1 MDNPAA
7 TLHCPNHQCQAPN
20 PQTNK
25 FCQKCRTPLLRRYL
39 WAIGSGI
46 KAAQPGEV
54 IAKRYLLIHSRVL
67 LDTQPAVPP
76 ETPLEIPQTITP
88 YLRLVSY
95 GLHLPQVYGL
105 LTPQPRYN
113 KEIWLLEGVPI
124 QATGNINTLG
134 QLSPE
139 LTSVWKDAS
148 PVRQLNWLQ
157 QWASLWQPLS
167 REGVASSL
175 LKSNLVRVEGAL
187 LRLLELPPDQTP
199 APTLKQLGQL
209 WSQLLEGASPVIREF
224 CQQLC
229 SQLTKGQIQTS
240 EQLLAL
246 LAKGLFE
253 CRRLQSRTYKTL
265 TRTDTGPGRSH
276 NEDACYPPSGKLIS
290 SSRGK
295 EALAMVCDGI
305 GGQAGGEIASQLA
318 IDTLRQQLKQ
328 LPAKLKVWN
337 PTTLTLELEKAVCA
351 ANDSISQ
358 RNDHENR
365 FDRQRMGT
373 TLVMARTHAHE
384 IYITHVGDSRIYWV
398 SRHGCHQVTLDDDL
412 ASREVR
418 LGYTLYRH
426 ALQQPTSGALVQA
439 LGMGSSTT
447 LHPTVQRLVLDEDCV
462 FLLCSD
468 GLSDNDRVEQY
479 WQTEILPILDGQID
493 LKKAAER
500 IIELANTKNG
510 HDNVTVALIYCQVT
524 PSQPSL
530 PIQLSPPRIESLPTL
545 ETNKTLMLNVKS
557 DQQPASTD
565 EQKTAL
571 LTLNLMEEGDASG
584 DQNPNYSAST
594 SPEKTGRL
602 LLGIL
607 VLLVLGGVV
616 VYLLSPVLSP
626 KASGQ
631 INRFLSGV
639 LSLGKEQEI
648 TRSKTPTQSPETKAL
663 PPQTPDSRTPPKPAA
678 LIKNQD
684 IIRTVGQTVQLL
696 VNPEKQSILGR
707 VPAGS
712 ILQVIARKRYPQ
724 EETWWIKLRVC
735 SPGTNKTDIPS
746 DIPSDQ
752 MSSSPKVGSSS
763 VPLNSKQTEPSATLV
778 SQGEFGW
785 IREKEILPMMDR
797 DFTPTPTH
805 ASQCQTKTPP
815 SSTPRPTESP

>member
-105 LTPQPRYN
+105 LTPQPRHN

-124 QATGNINTLG
+124 QATGNINTQG

-175 LKSNLVRVEGAL
+175 LKSDLVRVEGAL
-187 LRLLELPPDQTP
+187 LRLLELQPDQTP

-209 WSQLLEGASPVIREF
+209 WSQLLEGASPVISEF

-253 CRRLQSRTYKTL
+253 CRSWQSRTYKTL

-328 LPAKLKVWN
+328 LPAKLKVWH

-447 LHPTVQRLVLDEDCV
+447 LHPTVQRLVLDEDCL

-479 WQTEILPILDGQID
+479 WETEILPILDGQID

-594 SPEKTGRL
+594 FPEKTGRL
-602 LLGIL
+602 LLGIF

-639 LSLGKEQEI
+639 FSLGKGQQI
-648 TRSKTPTQSPETKAL
+648 TRSKTPTQIPVTKA
-663 PPQTPDSRTPPKPAA
+663 PPEQTPDSGTDPKPAA

-684 IIRTVGQTVQLL
+684 IIRTVGPVQLL
-696 VNPEKQSILGR
+696 VKPEKQSILGR
-707 VPAGS
+707 FTAGS
-712 ILQVIARKRYPQ
+712 VLQVIARKRYPQ
-724 EETWWIKLRVC
+724 EETWWIRLRVC

-752 MSSSPKVGSSS
+752 MASPPKVGSSS
-763 VPLNSKQTEPSATLV
+763 VPLNSKQTKPSATLV
-778 SQGEFGW
+778 SQGQEGW
-785 IREKEILPMMDR
+785 IREKDILPMMDR
-797 DFTPTPTH
+797 NFTPTSSQT
-805 ASQCQTKTPP
+805 SQCQKKTPP
-815 SSTPRPTESP
+815 SSSPRPTQSP

>member
-209 WSQLLEGASPVIREF
+209 WSQLIEGASPVIREF

-530 PIQLSPPRIESLPTL
+530 PIQLSPPQLESLPTL

-602 LLGIL
+602 LLGIF

-648 TRSKTPTQSPETKAL
+648 TRSKTPTQSPETKPL
-663 PPQTPDSRTPPKPAA
+663 PPQTPDSGTPPKPAT

>member
-187 LRLLELPPDQTP
+187 LRLLELQPDQTP

-209 WSQLLEGASPVIREF
+209 WSQLLEGASPVISEF

-253 CRRLQSRTYKTL
+253 CRSWQSRTYKTL

-530 PIQLSPPRIESLPTL
+530 PIQLSPPQLESLPTL
-545 ETNKTLMLNVKS
+545 ETNNTVMFVKS

-571 LTLNLMEEGDASG
+571 LTLNLMEDGDASG
-584 DQNPNYSAST
+584 DQNPTYSAST

-602 LLGIL
+602 LLGIF

-616 VYLLSPVLSP
+616 VYLLSPMLSL

-648 TRSKTPTQSPETKAL
+648 TRSKTPTQSPETKPL
-663 PPQTPDSRTPPKPAA
+663 PPQTPDSGTPPKPAA

-696 VNPEKQSILGR
+696 VNPEQQSILGR

-712 ILQVIARKRYPQ
+712 VLQVIARKRYPQ

-752 MSSSPKVGSSS
+752 MPSSPKLGSIIGKISFS
-763 VPLNSKQTEPSATLV
+763 LIHPSCPCDTKVAEGLVCLEFNGTEDEPTL
-778 SQGEFGW
+778 GELG
-785 IREKEILPMMDR
+785 I
-797 DFTPTPTH
+797 
-805 ASQCQTKTPP
+805 
-815 SSTPRPTESP
+815 